1 MYSSKQHFLLFNIVK
16 CHEFIWN
23 EKSLGGIQISKCF
36 FYSSEG
42 SSTGGKSTTAKHC
55 GMRWITL

>member
-1 MYSSKQHFLLFNIVK
+1 MYSSKQHFLLFDIVK

-36 FYSSEG
+36 FILQRGHPLEE
-42 SSTGGKSTTAKHC
+42 KALQLN
-55 GMRWITL
+55 IVA